1 MGAKIDIEVAVGRI
15 SGQVQLA
22 HADDI
27 CDGLGFEKVNFD
39 QWSKEMQAATFGEQ
53 SLIVASMYRL
63 LGENEVDGI
72 GAAYLVM
79 GVDMDGRQKAWI
91 QIGEETPAILR
102 DRSGVALALADSP
115 ARGIGVGAVENQ
127 LVINCDDK
135 MKIFMDLSLRTF
147 EVLFGA
153 EDGG

>member
-72 GAAYLVM
+72 GAAYFCKLFQRIITESLRNSCCKILIKFFQFF
-79 GVDMDGRQKAWI
+79 DIIHSISDYYIFYDNIFIYSCQDFWI
-91 QIGEETPAILR
+91 AIL
-102 DRSGVALALADSP
+102 D
-115 ARGIGVGAVENQ
+115 
-127 LVINCDDK
+127 
-135 MKIFMDLSLRTF
+135 IFWHSTTD
-147 EVLFGA
+147 
-153 EDGG
+153 